1 MNAETRVPF
10 DWAAATQAAGN
21 DSFSGDQYLV
31 QPAGNRVLL
40 AVVDGLGHGEKA
52 AEVAELARALR
63 TLAACVSPMMVE
75 AAAQPS
81 VGGGLLMPERFLI
94 ERRMERL
101 EKALGRITLAGD
113 TGSAAKGRAAR

>member
-1 MNAETRVPF
+1 MRTVRHKSGAIEYVPEEREIRAEM
-10 DWAAATQAAGN
+10 A
-21 DSFSGDQYLV
+21 
-31 QPAGNRVLL
+31 
-40 AVVDGLGHGEKA
+40 KA

-81 VGGGLLMPERFLI
+81 VGGGSLMPERFLI